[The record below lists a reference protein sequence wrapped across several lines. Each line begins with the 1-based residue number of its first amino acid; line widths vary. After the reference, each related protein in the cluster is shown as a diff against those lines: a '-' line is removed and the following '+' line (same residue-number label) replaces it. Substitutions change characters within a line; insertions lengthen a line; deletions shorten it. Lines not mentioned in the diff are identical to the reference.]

1 MTDKIYYHGTETRRA
16 QAIMSQGFKL
26 GEIMHGRLLGRGLYI
41 TQRLESARFWA
52 HDIVFRCRLAA
63 GTRIL
68 WIHEE
73 YDRKVLRALQ
83 QEFGRELLSSGP
95 HFQRA
100 IPANKHLTNSELITL
115 CNYLFAQRR
124 KTRDK
129 FTWPRK
135 EKRVQAYYAL
145 WEDLSALHAQAR
157 RQGYDALGNRTFA
170 DWDSDEILVF
180 NPSRVTPLT
189 AHRLFW
195 EETEDYQDIVT
206 ISDPLDM
213 DTLAQLSQAAQEEHE
228 AWLAEEEAHAAQGG
242 DN

>member
-16 QAIMSQGFKL
+16 YAIMTQGFKV

-52 HDIVFRCRLAA
+52 HNIVFRCRLAA

-73 YDRKVLRALQ
+73 YDRKVLRFLRR
-83 QEFGRELLSSGP
+83 EFGRELLSSGP
-95 HFQRA
+95 DFHRA
-100 IPANKHLTNSELITL
+100 IPANKHLTTGELIAL

-124 KTRDK
+124 KARDK
-129 FTWPRK
+129 FIWPRK
-135 EKRVQAYYAL
+135 EKRAQAYYAL
-145 WEDLSALHAQAR
+145 WEDLSALHAQVR
-157 RQGYDALGNRTFA
+157 QQGYDALGNRTYA

-180 NPSRVTPLT
+180 NPSQVTPLT
-189 AHRLFW
+189 AHRLTW
-195 EETEDYQDIVT
+195 EEDEDYNAVVT

-213 DTLAQLSQAAQEEHE
+213 DNLAQLSQAAQAEHE
-228 AWLAEEEAHAAQGG
+228 AWLAEEENAAAHG
-242 DN
+242 NP

>member
-1 MTDKIYYHGTETRRA
+1 MTEKIYYHGTDTRLA
-16 QAIMSQGFKL
+16 YAIMTQGFKV
-26 GEIMHGRLLGRGLYI
+26 GELRHGWLLGRGLYI

-52 HDIVFRCRLAA
+52 HNIVFRCRLAA

-73 YDRKVLRALQ
+73 YDRRVLRSLRR
-83 QEFGRELLSSGP
+83 EFGRELLSSGP
-95 HFQRA
+95 DFQRA
-100 IPANKHLTNSELITL
+100 IPANKHLTNNELITL

-124 KTRDK
+124 KARDK
-129 FTWPRK
+129 FIWPRK
-135 EKRVQAYYAL
+135 EKQAQAYYTL
-145 WEDLSALHAQAR
+145 WEDLSALHAQVR

-195 EETEDYQDIVT
+195 EETEDYRDIVT

-213 DTLAQLSQAAQEEHE
+213 DTLAQLSQAAQAEHE
-228 AWLAEEEAHAAQGG
+228 AWLAEEENEEVHG
-242 DN
+242 DP